1 MSHPP
6 PQNGQQGLEVEKK
19 SLGVLFQVLGLFFTP
34 GRPAVVR
41 IFPPSLSSLLT
52 GGNKFSGGGQQ
63 GPEAGELAVGPA
75 RRQAPTPQDCRLWLL
90 QA

>member
-1 MSHPP
+1 MLQPP
-6 PQNGQQGLEVEKK
+6 PENGQQGLEVEEKYI
-19 SLGVLFQVLGLFFTP
+19 SVPFQVLGVFPTP